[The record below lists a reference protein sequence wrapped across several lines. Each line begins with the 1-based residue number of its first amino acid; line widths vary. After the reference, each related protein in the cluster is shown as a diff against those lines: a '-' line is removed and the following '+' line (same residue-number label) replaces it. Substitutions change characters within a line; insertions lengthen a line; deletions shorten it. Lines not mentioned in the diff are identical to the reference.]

1 MLTLCAFFGKIRMMR
16 KTLVYISILF
26 ALAASAEKQPFER
39 YQSILDRQMFGPLPQ
54 GFDPAKMPSEVAKN
68 GPNGQKE
75 LTKEQE
81 ELKKAVHF
89 SVLNVRQT
97 GEVEVG
103 FSDLSDKESPVHYFL
118 KVGESQNGWKVES
131 ADVDTATATLEKDG
145 VVLELSLGENS
156 TKAGT
161 AKKSDAATPASG
173 QRRTVGALFGTARE
187 RRRRQAEEQR
197 AQEEQR
203 RRAEREADREA
214 FKQEFQA
221 ALANVKR
228 DLEEKAEQRKAE
240 EERAKAEAERAKA
253 EAGENNAK
261 GDSGD
266 EENNN
271 Q

>member
-1 MLTLCAFFGKIRMMR
+1 MMR

-26 ALAASAEKQPFER
+26 ALAAFAEKQPFER

-103 FSDLSDKESPVHYFL
+103 FSDLSDKDSPVHYFL

-131 ADVDTATATLEKDG
+131 ADVDTATATIEKDG
-145 VVLELSLGENS
+145 VILELSLGDNS
-156 TKAGT
+156 AKGGGA
-161 AKKSDAATPASG
+161 AKKTDSPAAGLGS
-173 QRRTVGALFGTARE
+173 RRTAGSLFGTARE
-187 RRRRQAEEQR
+187 RRLRQAEEQR
-197 AQEEQR
+197 AQDEQR
-203 RRAEREADREA
+203 RKAEREADREA

-240 EERAKAEAERAKA
+240 EERAMAEAERAKT
-253 EAGENNAK
+253 EAGDNNAK
-261 GDSGD
+261 SDSGD

>member
-1 MLTLCAFFGKIRMMR
+1 MMR
-16 KTLVYISILF
+16 ATLVHISIFL
-26 ALAASAEKQPFER
+26 ALAAFAEKQPFER
-39 YQSILDRQMFGPLPQ
+39 YQSIIDRQMFGPLPK
-54 GFDPAKMPSEVAKN
+54 GFDPAKMPSEVAKS
-68 GPNGQKE
+68 GSDEQKE

-131 ADVDTATATLEKDG
+131 ADVETATATLEKDG

-156 TKAGT
+156 TKGGGAAKKADSATAGSAAKRTAGT
-161 AKKSDAATPASG
+161 
-173 QRRTVGALFGTARE
+173 LFGTARE
-187 RRRRQAEEQR
+187 RRIRQAEEQR

-203 RRAEREADREA
+203 RKAEREADREA
-214 FKQEFQA
+214 FKQEFQE

-240 EERAKAEAERAKA
+240 EERARAEAAKAKA
-253 EAGENNAK
+253 EESRTKSDGDENDAR

-271 Q
+271 

>member
-1 MLTLCAFFGKIRMMR
+1 MR

-26 ALAASAEKQPFER
+26 ALAAFAEKQPFER
-39 YQSILDRQMFGPLPQ
+39 YQSILERQMFGPLPQ
-54 GFDPAKMPSEVAKN
+54 GFDPAKMPSEVAKS
-68 GPNGQKE
+68 GANGQKE

-81 ELKKAVHF
+81 ELKKAVQF

-131 ADVDTATATLEKDG
+131 ADVETATATIEKDG
-145 VVLELSLGENS
+145 VVLELSLGDNS
-156 TKAGT
+156 AKGST
-161 AKKSDAATPASG
+161 AKKADSANAGSSGMRRTPAS
-173 QRRTVGALFGTARE
+173 LFGTARE
-187 RRRRQAEEQR
+187 RRLRQAEEQR

-203 RRAEREADREA
+203 RKAEREADREA

-240 EERAKAEAERAKA
+240 EERAKAEAERAKSD
-253 EAGENNAK
+253 AGENDAK
-261 GDSGD
+261 GDSGN

>member
-1 MLTLCAFFGKIRMMR
+1 MMR
-16 KTLVYISILF
+16 KTLAYISILF
-26 ALAASAEKQPFER
+26 ALAAFAEKQPFER

-54 GFDPAKMPSEVAKN
+54 GFDPAKLPSEVAKN
-68 GPNGQKE
+68 GANGQKE

-81 ELKKAVHF
+81 ELKKAVQF

-131 ADVDTATATLEKDG
+131 ADVETATATIEKDG
-145 VVLELSLGENS
+145 VVLELSLGDNFAKGS
-156 TKAGT
+156 TSKKADSAT
-161 AKKSDAATPASG
+161 AGGGMRRSPAS
-173 QRRTVGALFGTARE
+173 LFGTARE
-187 RRRRQAEEQR
+187 RRMRQAEEMR

-203 RRAEREADREA
+203 RKAEREADREA

-240 EERAKAEAERAKA
+240 EERAKAEADRAKSD
-253 EAGENNAK
+253 AGESDAK
-261 GDSGD
+261 GDSGN

-271 Q
+271 